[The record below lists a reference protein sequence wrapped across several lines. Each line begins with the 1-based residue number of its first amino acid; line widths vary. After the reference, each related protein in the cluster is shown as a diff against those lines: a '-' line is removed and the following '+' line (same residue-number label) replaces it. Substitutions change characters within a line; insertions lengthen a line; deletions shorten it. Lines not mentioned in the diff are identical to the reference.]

1 MDPSAPGS
9 HDEDYVYPIGFHT
22 SRKHASC
29 TNPGSK
35 CLYHSEIVA
44 GPSGKPHFK
53 VTCADMSEHPYE
65 DATPNVCAPESLHFS
80 SNAHPLTHPLAL
92 GQRDPLPPSLCLL
105 SMIESRG
112 RSVDGLKD

>member
-65 DATPNVCAPESLHFS
+65 DATPNVCAPESLNFS
-80 SNAHPLTHPLAL
+80 SNAHP
-92 GQRDPLPPSLCLL
+92 
-105 SMIESRG
+105 
-112 RSVDGLKD
+112 